1 MDGHDQRTALKQTS
15 SRAIATRAAQWRRWQ
30 KEADSIWKAH
40 PNLSR
45 HSVARLVKKRLEATQ
60 QTDSIAR
67 RIRERHA
74 GLAVA
79 TSRLLPVSDKATRRN
94 IARFR

>member
-1 MDGHDQRTALKQTS
+1 MDGHDQRTAMKQTS

-45 HSVARLVKKRLEATQ
+45 HSVARLVKKRLEATSKP
-60 QTDSIAR
+60 TASRVASANSGGTPEKKRSR
-67 RIRERHA
+67 RKRH
-74 GLAVA
+74 L
-79 TSRLLPVSDKATRRN
+79 
-94 IARFR
+94 FRTTEVIPR